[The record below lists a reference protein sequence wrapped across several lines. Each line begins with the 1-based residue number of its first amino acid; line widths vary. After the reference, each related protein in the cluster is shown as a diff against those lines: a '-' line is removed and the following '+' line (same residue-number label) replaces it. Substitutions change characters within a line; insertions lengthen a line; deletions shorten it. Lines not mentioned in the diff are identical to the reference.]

1 MANAA
6 VASALWPHA
15 DVQTEAGHTSDLL
28 GKQT

>member
-6 VASALWPHA
+6 VASALRPHA